1 MRKQK
6 EDASVSK
13 GGNLSSNVFGLKSSV
28 SCDIRESAFD
38 DFGESSADKTS
49 RDKFQNLKG
58 LHREA
63 YEDDFEDSQGGTGRF
78 SVTDGF

>member
-1 MRKQK
+1 M
-6 EDASVSK
+6 SK

-49 RDKFQNLKG
+49 RGKIQNTNPQY
-58 LHREA
+58 REA
-63 YEDDFEDSQGGTGRF
+63 YEDEFEDSQGGTGRF
-78 SVTDGF
+78 SITDGY